1 VFTACLTI
9 DTVHGNGDGLM
20 CSLAV
25 EHAFTIDT
33 IYGNGDGLM
42 GSLAVEHAL
51 PLIQFMAMEMVS

>member
-1 VFTACLTI
+1 
-9 DTVHGNGDGLM
+9 M

>member
-1 VFTACLTI
+1 MFTGCGAGLTI

-25 EHAFTIDT
+25 EHA
-33 IYGNGDGLM
+33 
-42 GSLAVEHAL
+42 L